1 MVTVHLPIS
10 ETAQLVEATGY
21 ADVIYVVVERG
32 RAQYLA
38 RGGVYS
44 HYEFA
49 WPIDSPLTDT
59 VWREMLAA
67 GTAPPRREWMQELLP
82 E

>member
-1 MVTVHLPIS
+1 VTVRLPIS

-21 ADVIYVVVERG
+21 VDVIYVVVERG
-32 RAQYLA
+32 WEQYLA

-44 HYEFA
+44 HYEFP
-49 WPIDSPLTDT
+49 WPVDDPLTDAI
-59 VWREMLAA
+59 WRGMLAA
-67 GTAPPRREWMQELLP
+67 GTSPQRREWVRELSP